1 MNVEGRVF
9 FKVLSSSSFFK
20 LFFFFKGKRL
30 WVLKYNMA
38 DKTSVHSPHE
48 NVFKLTLSP
57 RSFYVFRKDR
67 QCKFI
72 FLLSPSLDPINI
84 ISVRALEAVKVAG
97 ETLQRSRRTSPAVG
111 SYLQPWEGSG
121 ISAVNCNLFCGS
133 SVEHSFRAPLSLEGL
148 WNFAYLLSFSL
159 PCSPKLYLRD
169 TTCAQASGL
178 FTDAK
183 PVPDVQSLKRSAI
196 VNGAKM
202 TGQKNKGAWVE

>member
-9 FKVLSSSSFFK
+9 FNVLSSSSFY
-20 LFFFFKGKRL
+20 KGKRL

-38 DKTSVHSPHE
+38 DKTSVHSSHE
-48 NVFKLTLSP
+48 KVFKKTLSP

-72 FLLSPSLDPINI
+72 FLLSPSLDPIDI

-121 ISAVNCNLFCGS
+121 ISVVNCNLFLRELCRTFIPCTFEPGG
-133 SVEHSFRAPLSLEGL
+133 SLEPRV
-148 WNFAYLLSFSL
+148 SFIFLTAMFSKIIL
-159 PCSPKLYLRD
+159 ARYYLR
-169 TTCAQASGL
+169 AGFGL
-178 FTDAK
+178 
-183 PVPDVQSLKRSAI
+183 VY
-196 VNGAKM
+196 
-202 TGQKNKGAWVE
+202 